1 MVNSQDIVKDIL
13 LKMLY
18 DSSKTLNENIQHI
31 NEQSMGGAP
40 MTPFGPLIPYVDKV
54 ENDNLIAWR
63 KSYPKQCKYPQK
75 AKMPPPQGNLSSE
88 ESMILGYCMYE
99 VPSKTNPGQINLMWI
114 PAALKL
120 LFGILVK

>member
-54 ENDNLIAWR
+54 END
-63 KSYPKQCKYPQK
+63 K
-75 AKMPPPQGNLSSE
+75 
-88 ESMILGYCMYE
+88 
-99 VPSKTNPGQINLMWI
+99 
-114 PAALKL
+114 
-120 LFGILVK
+120 